1 MLGNCGKN
9 LKELAVV
16 GETMSYCSQCELVHG
31 EEHRFCQKC
40 GQILKRSSAN
50 PPCPRCG
57 AVTYPGQKFCVD
69 CGLPLRAMPLGRE
82 EPVTQRRPP
91 VFYPRGTEAR
101 AGRRERRPGRAIFS
115 LLAIA
120 LVVVAALYGWR
131 QLTKSPVAP
140 AYPVAATPQE
150 DLRREVE
157 RVAERIRAAHLT
169 KDINKWLNCYSPSYP
184 ELGRLESQIL
194 ELWRN
199 YDIKEVSYRISEVA
213 RQGDNRA
220 SALLVWNLQIY
231 DQRTHDFMLLRP
243 AYRITLEKAGDGWK
257 IRESHEE
264 GAS

>member
-1 MLGNCGKN
+1 
-9 LKELAVV
+9 
-16 GETMSYCSQCELVHG
+16 MSYCSQCELVHG